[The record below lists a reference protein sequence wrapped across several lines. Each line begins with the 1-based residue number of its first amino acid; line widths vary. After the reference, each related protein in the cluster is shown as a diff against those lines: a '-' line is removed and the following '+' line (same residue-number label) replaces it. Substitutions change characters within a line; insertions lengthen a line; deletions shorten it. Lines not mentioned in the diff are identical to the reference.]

1 MNKYVLCVVS
11 KEYRWVEIEAED
23 DVQAIDMV
31 WGDIENIMSGKPEDY
46 DTDVYVESH
55 EPVKAKNVEET
66 ITLHT
71 DVTEEQMI
79 EIFKKGI

>member
-11 KEYRWVEIEAED
+11 KEYRWVEVEAED

-31 WGDIENIMSGKPEDY
+31 WGDIENIMSSKSEDY

-55 EPVKAKNVEET
+55 EPIK
-66 ITLHT
+66 
-71 DVTEEQMI
+71 QG
-79 EIFKKGI
+79 GIIK

>member
-46 DTDVYVESH
+46 DTELTVES
-55 EPVKAKNVEET
+55 VEE
-66 ITLHT
+66 LKY
-71 DVTEEQMI
+71 E
-79 EIFKKGI
+79 GGAR